1 MAESILHHEEAR
13 GVHRLVMDHG
23 PNALDRDLM
32 MALQT
37 EIRGLASSGHPAFI
51 LASAHPTLFCPGWDL
66 KLLADARREVVADFL
81 SAFNALLLDLFS
93 YPGPTAAEIRGH
105 AVAAGCQMAVA
116 CDIRVMASGQPRLGL
131 SELNLGVPPPSH
143 SLRVLKTRLSSSA
156 LDDLVLR
163 GEGCSA
169 ERARELGIIHRVAGA
184 DDLTALTA
192 VEIGRLAA
200 RPQRAFVETKRL
212 MCGPAWAAMGRG
224 EPEADAAFLD
234 CWFDEETRERIAGVA
249 SRLSS

>member
-1 MAESILHHEEAR
+1 MAENVLYHEETK
-13 GVHRLVMDHG
+13 GIHRLVMDHG

-32 MALQT
+32 EALRT
-37 EIRGLASSGHPAFI
+37 AFRKLVGAGSPAVI
-51 LASAHPTLFCPGWDL
+51 LASAHPTLFCPGWNL
-66 KLLADARREVVADFL
+66 KLLADAPREEVADFL
-81 SAFNALLLDLFS
+81 SAFNAMLLDLFS

-105 AVAAGCQMAVA
+105 AVAAGCQMAIA
-116 CDIRVMASGQPRLGL
+116 CDLRVMAAGQPRLGL
-131 SELNLGVPPPSH
+131 SELNLGVPLPSH

-156 LDDLVLR
+156 LDDLALR
-163 GEGCSA
+163 GEGCTA
-169 ERARELGIIHRVAGA
+169 ERARELGIVHRVAGA

-212 MCGPAWAAMGRG
+212 LCSRAWAAMGQG
-224 EPEADAAFLD
+224 DPDADAAFLD
-234 CWFDEETRERIAGVA
+234 CWFEKETRERIAGVA